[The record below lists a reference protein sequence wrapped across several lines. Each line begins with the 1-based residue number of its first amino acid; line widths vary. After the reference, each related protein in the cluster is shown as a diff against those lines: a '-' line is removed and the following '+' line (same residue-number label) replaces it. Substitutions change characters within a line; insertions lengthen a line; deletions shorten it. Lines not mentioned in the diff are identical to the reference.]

1 MKIIKKIIRDKKK
14 IFVFDDK
21 KKISVL
27 KIYLKGDTLNE
38 FKNEIKGYKYFKKN
52 RIYKIPKLTNFS
64 RSNKICYIKL
74 EFIDGKKVKFLNFNE
89 VFKNNVKLTKKV
101 SNNTYIDD
109 ILKFYQIK
117 KNIELIKIA
126 KNIKEYLKEKN
137 FKNNLKLSFT
147 HGDLAP
153 FNCLKK
159 DNDFYVFDFEKF
171 KERFFLF
178 DHINWLFQP
187 IMFNLGH
194 VLISK
199 KFIFRNTF
207 ISKNILKYHKL
218 FIYFMLKK
226 ILNHYKINRKEFT
239 KFYLFYL
246 FEKQSILLSDIKFV
260 RNNQNK
266 ILTKKLIIMIK
277 ENINFII
284 DNAKF

>member
-14 IFVFDDK
+14 IIVFDDK

-52 RIYKIPKLTNFS
+52 RIYKIPKLINFS
-64 RSNKICYIKL
+64 RSNKFCYIKL
-74 EFIDGKKVKFLNFNE
+74 EYIDGKKVKFLNFNE

-137 FKNNLKLSFT
+137 FNNNLKLSFT

-171 KERFFLF
+171 KERIFLF

-187 IMFNLGH
+187 IMINLGH

-207 ISKNILKYHKL
+207 ISKNILKYYKL
-218 FIYFMLKK
+218 FIYFKLKK
-226 ILNHYKINRKEFT
+226 VLNHYKINREEFT

-260 RNNQNK
+260 KNNQNK
-266 ILTKKLIIMIK
+266 ILAKKLIITIK
-277 ENINFII
+277 GNINFII

>member
-52 RIYKIPKLTNFS
+52 RIYKIPKLINFS
-64 RSNKICYIKL
+64 RSNKFCYIKL
-74 EFIDGKKVKFLNFNE
+74 EYIDGKKVKFLNFNE

-137 FKNNLKLSFT
+137 FNNNLKLSFT